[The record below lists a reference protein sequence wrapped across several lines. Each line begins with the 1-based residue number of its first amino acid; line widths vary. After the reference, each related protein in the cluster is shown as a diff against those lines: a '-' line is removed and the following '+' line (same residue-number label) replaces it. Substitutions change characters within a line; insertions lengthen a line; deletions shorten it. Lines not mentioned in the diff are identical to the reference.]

1 MASDGL
7 LLGDNEMLVAQWNNH
22 NTRTPGG
29 PSPCQPYINW
39 ILDVHNC
46 NYSAVENIYGADQ
59 GNPMYGVD
67 DSNELEVN
75 SDNNVQVPQL
85 DFLLNDEDTYR
96 LRDLVDPHEDYGN
109 HGVSNLLQVVYFISN
124 LDSWCHHTAVV
135 LTRVAAGWIKRLYD
149 KACFIFFGGGGTLV
163 LRKVR
168 KDYLLVHITE
178 GGVCWNHDC
187 GDFLCNLFELYPKCH
202 SFKNDLASTR

>member
-1 MASDGL
+1 M
-7 LLGDNEMLVAQWNNH
+7 
-22 NTRTPGG
+22 
-29 PSPCQPYINW
+29 
-39 ILDVHNC
+39 
-46 NYSAVENIYGADQ
+46 ENIYGADQ

-96 LRDLVDPHEDYGN
+96 LTDLVDPHEDYGN
-109 HGVSNLLQVVYFISN
+109 HGVSNFLQVVYFISN

-149 KACFIFFGGGGTLV
+149 KACLIFFWGGALW
-163 LRKVR
+163 
-168 KDYLLVHITE
+168 Y
-178 GGVCWNHDC
+178 
-187 GDFLCNLFELYPKCH
+187 
-202 SFKNDLASTR
+202 